1 MLHPLFSTLIQRPDL
16 LVEHVSAYSA
26 LFHQEATQA
35 GSVLVKRYLT
45 WIFAGICGL
54 VFVLFAGIAL
64 MLGALYNQFHW
75 VLLAVP
81 GSALLL
87 TLIAIAKA
95 KAKAAL
101 NEAPFTELKAQI
113 DSDVQALRDVA

>member
-35 GSVLVKRYLT
+35 GSQFVKRYMAWAL
-45 WIFAGICGL
+45 AGICGL
-54 VFVLFAGIAL
+54 AFVLFAGVAL
-64 MLGALYNQFHW
+64 MLGLLQNQFHW

-81 GSALLL
+81 GSALVLM
-87 TLIAIAKA
+87 LIAIAKA
-95 KAKAAL
+95 KAPL
-101 NEAPFTELKAQI
+101 TEARFTDLKAQVN
-113 DSDVQALRDVA
+113 SDIQALRAVS

>member
-35 GSVLVKRYLT
+35 GSQLVKRYMA
-45 WIFAGICGL
+45 WAVAAICGL
-54 VFVLFAGIAL
+54 AFVLFTGIAL
-64 MLGALYNQFHW
+64 MMGALHNQFHW

-81 GSALLL
+81 GATLLL
-87 TLIAIAKA
+87 MLAAIAKA
-95 KAKAAL
+95 KAPL
-101 NEAPFTELKAQI
+101 TEARFTELKAQI
-113 DSDVQALRDVA
+113 DSDIQALKAAS

>member
-35 GSVLVKRYLT
+35 GSQLVKRYMAWAL
-45 WIFAGICGL
+45 AGISGL
-54 VFVLFAGIAL
+54 AFVLFSGMAL
-64 MLGALYNQFHW
+64 MMGMLHNQFHW

-81 GSALLL
+81 GIALVLML
-87 TLIAIAKA
+87 AAIAKA
-95 KAKAAL
+95 KA
-101 NEAPFTELKAQI
+101 PFTEARFTDLKAQVS
-113 DSDVQALRDVA
+113 SDIQALRAVS